1 MDRFDR
7 IYRLYTLFTTS
18 REARSAAS
26 LQADLGCSRATLM
39 RAIAE
44 LRELLGTPL
53 VWDGAARGYRLDG
66 ATSVRSCPDYGS
78 RPMNCR
84 PCYWPRTCCPGSA
97 KA

>member
-44 LRELLGTPL
+44 LRDLLGTPL

-66 ATSVRSCPDYGS
+66 ATSRAQLPGLWFSSDELQALLRSG
-78 RPMNCR
+78 
-84 PCYWPRTCCPGSA
+84 G
-97 KA
+97 